1 MKKILQMPI
10 SKILVEGLLFY
21 VFYMVNKNKGL
32 LSIPIK
38 EEDMKNY
45 QFNLITIDTVFAGFS
60 FTVLG
65 MLISFASTEMM
76 QQLKETH
83 ILTNQCNNIADS
95 IIMFI
100 ISSIISLWFI
110 FAMYSNA
117 IYWICDN
124 IEISQLHIKIVEI
137 LFTLEIGYLLYGILL
152 FVISV
157 KGMVM
162 LMRKIFEKDIRN
174 GESKAKKF
182 LIAAEMQ
189 RKNMNKYKESHHE
202 NSTFK
207 SE

>member
-1 MKKILQMPI
+1 MKKILQKPI
-10 SKILVEGLLFY
+10 SKILVAGVLFY

>member
-1 MKKILQMPI
+1 MKKILQKPI
-10 SKILVEGLLFY
+10 SKILVAGVLFY

-110 FAMYSNA
+110 FAMYSNS

-152 FVISV
+152 FAISV

>member
-1 MKKILQMPI
+1 MKKILQKPI
-10 SKILVEGLLFY
+10 SKILVAGVLFY

-174 GESKAKKF
+174 GEGKAKKF

>member
-1 MKKILQMPI
+1 MKKILQKPI
-10 SKILVEGLLFY
+10 SKILVAGVLFY

-182 LIAAEMQ
+182 LMAAEMQ

>member
-1 MKKILQMPI
+1 MKKILQKPI
-10 SKILVEGLLFY
+10 SKILVAGVLFY

-152 FVISV
+152 FAISV

-174 GESKAKKF
+174 GESKAKKI

>member
-1 MKKILQMPI
+1 MKKILQKPI
-10 SKILVEGLLFY
+10 STILVAGVLFY

-152 FVISV
+152 FAISV

>member
-1 MKKILQMPI
+1 MKKILQKPI
-10 SKILVEGLLFY
+10 SKILVAGVLFY

-182 LIAAEMQ
+182 LIAKRNA
-189 RKNMNKYKESHHE
+189 KKEYE
-202 NSTFK
+202 
-207 SE
+207 

>member
-1 MKKILQMPI
+1 MKKILQKPI
-10 SKILVEGLLFY
+10 SKILVAGVLFY

-137 LFTLEIGYLLYGILL
+137 LFMLEIGYLLYGILL
-152 FVISV
+152 FAISV

>member
-1 MKKILQMPI
+1 MKKILQKPI
-10 SKILVEGLLFY
+10 SKILVAGVLFY

-32 LSIPIK
+32 LSIPIN

-65 MLISFASTEMM
+65 MLISLASTEMM

>member
-1 MKKILQMPI
+1 MKKILQKPI
-10 SKILVEGLLFY
+10 SKILVAVVLFY

-152 FVISV
+152 FAISV

>member
-1 MKKILQMPI
+1 MKKILQKPI
-10 SKILVEGLLFY
+10 SKILVAGVLFY

-32 LSIPIK
+32 LSIPIN

-65 MLISFASTEMM
+65 MLISLASTEMM

-124 IEISQLHIKIVEI
+124 IKISQLHIKIVEI

-152 FVISV
+152 FAISV

>member
-1 MKKILQMPI
+1 MKKILQKPI
-10 SKILVEGLLFY
+10 SKILVAGVLFY

-32 LSIPIK
+32 LSIPIN

-65 MLISFASTEMM
+65 MLISLASTEMM

-124 IEISQLHIKIVEI
+124 IKISQLHIKIVEI
-137 LFTLEIGYLLYGILL
+137 LFTLEVGYLLYGILL
-152 FVISV
+152 FAISV

-182 LIAAEMQ
+182 LLAAEMQ
-189 RKNMNKYKESHHE
+189 RKNMNKYNE

>member
-1 MKKILQMPI
+1 MKKILQKPI
-10 SKILVEGLLFY
+10 SKILVAGVLFY

-124 IEISQLHIKIVEI
+124 IEISQVHIKIVEI

>member
-1 MKKILQMPI
+1 
-10 SKILVEGLLFY
+10 
-21 VFYMVNKNKGL
+21 MVNKNKGL

-152 FVISV
+152 FAISV

>member
-1 MKKILQMPI
+1 VKKILQKPI
-10 SKILVEGLLFY
+10 SKILVAGVLFY

>member
-1 MKKILQMPI
+1 MKKILQKPI
-10 SKILVEGLLFY
+10 SKILVAGVLFY

-189 RKNMNKYKESHHE
+189 RKNMNVWKP
-202 NSTFK
+202 
-207 SE
+207 